1 MRLFVSDNTTSFIS
15 NGWKKSVLQ
24 IISVAKHYLSRIDF
38 IPSRVHARKQLF
50 TKPSDTRKTGNRASV
65 ETARNFDSDLRAARA
80 ATARCT
86 ESVLIVLT
94 EKEKKKKKEKK
105 V

>member
-38 IPSRVHARKQLF
+38 IPSRVHARKQQLF
-50 TKPSDTRKTGNRASV
+50 MKPSDTRKTGNRASV
-65 ETARNFDSDLRAARA
+65 ETARKL
-80 ATARCT
+80 
-86 ESVLIVLT
+86 
-94 EKEKKKKKEKK
+94 
-105 V
+105 